1 MRIVFL
7 GQEGSVP
14 MMTLCCL
21 IKYTFLDG
29 TSNDVFGSY
38 FVPYSYKLKKNQCL
52 NVEEKKEEIISQA
65 IWA

>member
-1 MRIVFL
+1 
-7 GQEGSVP
+7 

-52 NVEEKKEEIISQA
+52 NVKEKKEEIISQA